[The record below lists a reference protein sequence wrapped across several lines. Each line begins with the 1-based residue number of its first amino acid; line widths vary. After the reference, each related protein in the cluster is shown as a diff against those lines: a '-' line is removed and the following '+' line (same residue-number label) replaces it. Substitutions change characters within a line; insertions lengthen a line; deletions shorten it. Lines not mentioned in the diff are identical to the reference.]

1 MHPEIYTLILFR
13 GGIMEK
19 LILAEDDKPPGAG
32 VYPVFLADFTTA
44 KIYYLRILNR
54 RLKRFFYHI
63 KR

>member
-1 MHPEIYTLILFR
+1 
-13 GGIMEK
+13 MEK